1 MYNNI
6 KLIIKGFII
15 GLGKIIPGVSGA
27 VLAMMLNVYEPALIA
42 IANIKTN
49 FYKNIKYLA
58 MLGIGII
65 FAIIIGSK
73 ALIFFLDKFYIQTM
87 FIFIGIMLAGIS
99 PITKELNLSGIKEKI
114 IIIFVAIL
122 FIYISLIQVNS
133 LTNNNSNILIY
144 FFSGILDAFSS
155 IVPGVSGTVLLMIVG
170 TYNNILESFA
180 NALNIS
186 LLFNNLFILVPFFIG
201 VLIGGYF
208 ISKLITFL
216 FKKYRNITYCCI
228 LGLIIGS
235 LIILILN
242 IDIFKFNIFTIFISV
257 ILAIISFVI
266 TKKVNI

>member
-99 PITKELNLSGIKEKI
+99 PIIKELNLSGIKEKI

-122 FIYISLIQVNS
+122 FIYISLIQVNN
-133 LTNNNSNILIY
+133 LTNNNSNILI
-144 FFSGILDAFSS
+144 
-155 IVPGVSGTVLLMIVG
+155 
-170 TYNNILESFA
+170 
-180 NALNIS
+180 
-186 LLFNNLFILVPFFIG
+186 
-201 VLIGGYF
+201 
-208 ISKLITFL
+208 
-216 FKKYRNITYCCI
+216 
-228 LGLIIGS
+228 
-235 LIILILN
+235 
-242 IDIFKFNIFTIFISV
+242 
-257 ILAIISFVI
+257 
-266 TKKVNI
+266 

>member
-73 ALIFFLDKFYIQTM
+73 VLIFFLDKFYIQTM

-122 FIYISLIQVNS
+122 FIYISPIQVNN
-133 LTNNNSNILIY
+133 LTNNNSNMLIY

-155 IVPGVSGTVLLMIVG
+155 IVPGVSGTVLLMI
-170 TYNNILESFA
+170 F
-180 NALNIS
+180 
-186 LLFNNLFILVPFFIG
+186 
-201 VLIGGYF
+201 
-208 ISKLITFL
+208 
-216 FKKYRNITYCCI
+216 
-228 LGLIIGS
+228 
-235 LIILILN
+235 
-242 IDIFKFNIFTIFISV
+242 
-257 ILAIISFVI
+257 
-266 TKKVNI
+266 